1 MKFRDQSLLDQS
13 FQAAIS
19 IKGFD
24 AALECIGG
32 VLIWFFKPTSLNGF
46 FRFASMHD
54 LPGKYDE
61 IIVAHLFHWTQTLAN
76 GGKTFASVYLI
87 THGLTKLLL
96 LAGLWMNKLWAYPL
110 TIVVFG
116 IFCVYQMHRYTRTHS
131 IFLVLLTI
139 FDLILMYLTW
149 REYLKKKQERAES
162 QKAEGN
168 TARASESN
176 A

>member
-1 MKFRDQSLLDQS
+1 LKFRDLSLLDQS
-13 FQAAIS
+13 FQAAIA

-24 AALECIGG
+24 AVLECIGG
-32 VLIWFFKPTSLNGF
+32 VIVWFFKPSSLNGF

-61 IIVAHLFHWTQTLAN
+61 MIVAHLFNWSQALAT

-87 THGLTKLLL
+87 THGLTKVLLV
-96 LAGLWMNKLWAYPL
+96 AGLWMNKLWAYPL

-116 IFCVYQMHRYTRTHS
+116 IFCVYQMHRYTHTHS

-139 FDLILMYLTW
+139 FDVILIYLTW
-149 REYLKKKQERAES
+149 REYLKKRRERNERRGIETAAS
-162 QKAEGN
+162 QPSAL
-168 TARASESN
+168 
-176 A
+176 